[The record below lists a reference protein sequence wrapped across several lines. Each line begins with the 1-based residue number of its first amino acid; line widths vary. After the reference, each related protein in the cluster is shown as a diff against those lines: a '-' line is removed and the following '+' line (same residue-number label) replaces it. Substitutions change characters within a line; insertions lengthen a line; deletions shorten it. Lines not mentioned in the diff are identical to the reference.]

1 MTPRDVSKALR
12 MIEENYKD
20 SFTPSFQ
27 PCIVDIARESANA
40 IDALQE
46 FVDFIHSL
54 PSCNVCGNN
63 NCKIKPLLGDTVRY
77 NCFFFLKETE

>member
-1 MTPRDVSKALR
+1 MTPREVSKALR

-20 SFTPSFQ
+20 SFTPTFQ
-27 PCIVDIARESANA
+27 PRISDMARDSANA
-40 IDALQE
+40 IDILQA

-54 PSCNVCGNN
+54 PSCNDCGNN

-77 NCFFFLKETE
+77 NCFFFLKKTE